1 MKITKTM
8 SKKAYAKVNIFL
20 KIAGRRENYHEIV
33 SRFVRVSSL
42 YDTVTIVPQNETNA
56 FNLIGDFSCKL
67 EQNTIYKAFLEL
79 RKNCPKI
86 DAFFRVYSVKVD
98 KHIPEFAGL
107 GGGSSDAAAFLLL
120 ANELFDLYYSKE
132 KLAKIGEKIGADV
145 PFFIYEYESANVT
158 GIGEIVEEF
167 KEEPLDIEV
176 FTPEIQC
183 DTKEVF
189 TQFREN
195 FYQEISQDEATKLL
209 QMKSIDILKSLSP
222 QEANDLY
229 APALKLYSNLS
240 TITQQPTSTF
250 TYHFSGSG
258 SSFFKVKQ

>member
-1 MKITKTM
+1 MKITKSM

-42 YDTVTIVPQNETNA
+42 FDTVSIIPQNETNA
-56 FNLIGDFSCKL
+56 FNLLGDFSCKL

-98 KHIPEFAGL
+98 KNIPEFAGL
-107 GGGSSDAAAFLLL
+107 GGGSSNAAAFLLL

-132 KLAKIGEKIGADV
+132 KLAKIGAKIGADV
-145 PFFIYEYESANVT
+145 PFFIYEFKSANVS

-167 KEEPLDIEV
+167 KEEALDIEV
-176 FTPEIQC
+176 FTPQIKC
-183 DTKEVF
+183 DTKDVF
-189 TQFREN
+189 TEFRKE
-195 FYQEISQDEATKLL
+195 FYKEISPNDAQKLM
-209 QMKSIDILKSLSP
+209 QMSSKDVLNTLTID
-222 QEANDLY
+222 EANDLY
-229 APALKLYSNLS
+229 ASASKLYPDLS
-240 TITQQPTSTF
+240 TVHQQLGTN
-250 TYHFSGSG
+250 YYFSGSG
-258 SSFFKVKQ
+258 SSFFKVKN